1 MATSMFSPTASARI
15 NRHFSEDFKRKKV
28 QELDKK
34 LITIGELCK
43 EYQVSSTSVYKWIYK
58 YSFMKK
64 KGVKMILESESD
76 TARILA
82 LKEHI
87 AQLEQLVGKQQF
99 EIAFLEKQM
108 QIASEQFGV
117 DLKKKPSGQ
126 PSAGSGDSDSSTP
139 IV

>member
-1 MATSMFSPTASARI
+1 
-15 NRHFSEDFKRKKV
+15 
-28 QELDKK
+28 
-34 LITIGELCK
+34 
-43 EYQVSSTSVYKWIYK
+43 
-58 YSFMKK
+58 
-64 KGVKMILESESD
+64 MILESESD

-117 DLKKKPSGQ
+117 DVKKKPSGP

>member
-1 MATSMFSPTASARI
+1 MATKPTSVSRELRI
-15 NRHFSEDFKRKKV
+15 NRRFSEDFKRNKV

-64 KGVKMILESESD
+64 KAVKMVVESESD

-82 LKEHI
+82 LRKHI
-87 AQLEQLVGKQQF
+87 ADLERLLGSKQF
-99 EIAFLEKQM
+99 EIDFMQKQLE
-108 QIASEQFGV
+108 IAKDQFGV
-117 DLKKKPSGQ
+117 DLKKKPFGP
-126 PSAGSGDSDSSTP
+126 PSAGSSTSGESTL
-139 IV
+139 IR